1 MRHRGWAAA
10 GAIAAALWLLAAVG
24 GIIWWMAGDG
34 RLMAREM
41 ERHAPPETTGLH
53 AAEYA
58 GVGEM
63 TAGYLTGRAERF
75 QYTFTDAEGNTLL
88 CFQEHEAAH
97 MADCRELILLA
108 GRICLGSLVG
118 LAVIGMAL
126 ALGTA
131 AERKRPES
139 GRPGAG
145 IRHGAVSV
153 SAPWNRRRERKA
165 AERNSAENGLPG
177 AEERVNSAGAGGR
190 RRAFGRGMLRGF
202 AALAAA
208 GAALGIWA
216 VADFDGFFTAF
227 HRIAFDNEGWL
238 LNPRTD
244 LLIRLM
250 PTDFFIALGLQGVVR
265 FVPAAVIG
273 TGAGLLCA
281 R

>member
-10 GAIAAALWLLAAVG
+10 GAIAAALWLLAAAG
-24 GIIWWMAGDG
+24 GIIWRMAGDG

-41 ERHAPPETTGLH
+41 GRHAPPETTGLP

-126 ALGTA
+126 ALGTS
-131 AERKRPES
+131 AERNRPES
-139 GRPGAG
+139 GHPGTG
-145 IRHGAVSV
+145 IRHEASSVSV
-153 SAPWNRRRERKA
+153 PWNW
-165 AERNSAENGLPG
+165 
-177 AEERVNSAGAGGR
+177 
-190 RRAFGRGMLRGF
+190 RRAASAKPSSLT
-202 AALAAA
+202 
-208 GAALGIWA
+208 I
-216 VADFDGFFTAF
+216 
-227 HRIAFDNEGWL
+227 
-238 LNPRTD
+238 PR
-244 LLIRLM
+244 
-250 PTDFFIALGLQGVVR
+250 
-265 FVPAAVIG
+265 
-273 TGAGLLCA
+273 
-281 R
+281 